1 LELGGS
7 GERMNDFIEQARNV
21 LRIEAEAVQSL
32 IERVNEGFVSAIDI
46 IYSCKGRVAVTG
58 MGKSGL
64 IGKKIAATLAST
76 GTPAL
81 FLSPA
86 EGIHGDI
93 GMVTR
98 GDVVLAVSN
107 SGDTDEIIRLLPA
120 LKRMEIK
127 IISLTGNASSTL
139 ARSSD
144 VHINV
149 SVKEEACSMGVVP
162 TASTTAALAM
172 GDAIAVTLLNKR
184 GFCEEDFALFHPG
197 GSLGRRL
204 LLTAADLMHTGDAI
218 PSVVTGTLMKDAII
232 EISTKRLGITTVQDG
247 KGRLMGVITDGDLRR
262 GLEKR
267 GEDFF
272 SLTADDV
279 MTHGPRTVVKN
290 LMAARCVSLM
300 EKHSITVLIITDSD
314 NRVEG
319 ILHLHDLLKAGI
331 V

>member
-1 LELGGS
+1 
-7 GERMNDFIEQARNV
+7 
-21 LRIEAEAVQSL
+21 
-32 IERVNEGFVSAIDI
+32 
-46 IYSCKGRVAVTG
+46 
-58 MGKSGL
+58 
-64 IGKKIAATLAST
+64 
-76 GTPAL
+76 
-81 FLSPA
+81 
-86 EGIHGDI
+86 
-93 GMVTR
+93 
-98 GDVVLAVSN
+98 
-107 SGDTDEIIRLLPA
+107 
-120 LKRMEIK
+120 
-127 IISLTGNASSTL
+127 
-139 ARSSD
+139 
-144 VHINV
+144 
-149 SVKEEACSMGVVP
+149 
-162 TASTTAALAM
+162 
-172 GDAIAVTLLNKR
+172 
-184 GFCEEDFALFHPG
+184 
-197 GSLGRRL
+197 
-204 LLTAADLMHTGDAI
+204 MHTGDAI